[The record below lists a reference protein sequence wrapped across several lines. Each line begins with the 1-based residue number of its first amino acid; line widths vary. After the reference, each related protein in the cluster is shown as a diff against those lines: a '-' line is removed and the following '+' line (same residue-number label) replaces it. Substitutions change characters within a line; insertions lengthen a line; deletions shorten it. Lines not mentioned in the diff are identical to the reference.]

1 MAGTHEDAVRIVEL
15 SKLGAMLGVP
25 EVAIAIHA
33 DDFDP
38 DSVDLRDL
46 GIQKMLGYFETIAT
60 LVKNGLLDADLVR
73 DWVSVAGLWKRV
85 GPAAMRA
92 REREGIPT
100 LYENIEAMAT
110 GQLGAAQTA

>member
-1 MAGTHEDAVRIVEL
+1 MAGTHEDAVLIVEL

-85 GPAAMRA
+85 GPAAIRA
-92 REREGIPT
+92 REREGIPA

-110 GQLGAAQTA
+110 GQLGAAQAA